1 MPCETR
7 QPDRY
12 PTRRTCFGLAAG
24 AAVALPGFGA
34 QAAAEPR
41 PRVAIS
47 RHKTTILG
55 RPVAYTARV
64 AETQVPDPTG
74 RPGAAVV
81 TIAYLRSDVR
91 RRRRRPVIFCFN
103 GGPGASSSPL
113 HMRAMGPVVRDAS
126 GPGDRSQTALLTN
139 AFSPLDVADLVFIDP
154 VSTGFSR
161 AFPGVDPRPFYNTRF
176 DAITMAGVIR
186 AWLRDNGREA
196 SPRYLAGE
204 SYGTTRA
211 PLILRHAPEL
221 RFDGVLLISG
231 GGSWEGPNARDING
245 LPTMAAAA
253 WYHERIERRGRPVEQ
268 VVDEA
273 TAFATG
279 DYAAALARGDDLG
292 AVERRRMAERMAEFI
307 GLPAGLIEAQGLRV
321 SQNVF
326 MFNLLKDRGLRIG
339 KLDTRITAPLVE
351 NAQGAID
358 DPALNVVKAVP
369 GAPPPTPASLGAIES
384 PVVGRYLR
392 ERLKFP
398 STDPYYGVNFTANSQ
413 WVWEPAPRS
422 AEIMAE
428 AMARDPQL
436 RLFSTMGVYDL
447 GAADGPGFAQAGV
460 PKARLTLQRL
470 AGPHEVYDGEAN
482 RAAFNDAVRR
492 FVTHGPVAPT
502 EGSALS
508 MHDNGAMVPR
518 TK

>member
-7 QPDRY
+7 QPDRHL
-12 PTRRTCFGLAAG
+12 TRRACFGLATGAAAALAG
-24 AAVALPGFGA
+24 AGA
-34 QAAAEPR
+34 EAGAEPR
-41 PRVAIS
+41 PRLAVT
-47 RHKTTILG
+47 RHTTTIGG
-55 RPVAYTARV
+55 RPVAYGARV
-64 AETQVPDPTG
+64 GETHVPDPAG
-74 RPGAAVV
+74 RPAAAVV
-81 TIAYLRSDVR
+81 TIAYFRSDVR
-91 RRRRRPVIFCFN
+91 DRRRRPVIFCFN

-113 HMRAMGPVVRDAS
+113 HMRAMGPVVRDAA

-161 AFPGVDPRPFYNTRF
+161 AFPGVDPKPFYNTRF
-176 DAITMAGVIR
+176 DAITMAEVIKT
-186 AWLRDNGREA
+186 WLRENGREA

-211 PLILRHAPEL
+211 PLILRHAPDL

-231 GGSWEGPNARDING
+231 GGSWEGPNANDING

-253 WYHERIERRGRPVEQ
+253 WYHERIPRRGRTVEQ

-279 DYAAALARGDDLG
+279 DYAAVLAKADLDAAG
-292 AVERRRMAERMAEFI
+292 RRRMAERMSEFI
-307 GLPAGLIEAQGLRV
+307 GLPADLIEARGLRV

-358 DPALNVVKAVP
+358 DPALNVVKTTP

-384 PVVGRYLR
+384 PVVGRYVR
-392 ERLKFP
+392 ERLGFP
-398 STDPYYGVNFTANSQ
+398 SADPYYGVNFTANSQ

-447 GAADGPGFAQAGV
+447 GAADGPGFDQAGV

-502 EGSALS
+502 EGAALS